1 MHEKREEEKRVL
13 NKRSDRIKQKEEEL
27 EKIL

>member
-1 MHEKREEEKRVL
+1 MHEKREEEKRAL